1 MTPSRTLP
9 CGCRL
14 DGRYICR
21 EHERESIAR
30 FIAGEAM
37 SLVAV
42 GLFVAAMPAIM
53 RSSIGSTQ
61 VWTGGSFI
69 GRTPGDCSPGAAVV
83 PTGRT
88 APYRQV
94 DLRNKESSGLQS
106 SSDSSALTL
115 REYIRC

>member
-53 RSSIGSTQ
+53 
-61 VWTGGSFI
+61 
-69 GRTPGDCSPGAAVV
+69 
-83 PTGRT
+83 
-88 APYRQV
+88 
-94 DLRNKESSGLQS
+94 
-106 SSDSSALTL
+106 
-115 REYIRC
+115 